1 MSLRRYLVIVM
12 IGLLAS
18 PTMAQTSRDWL
29 LQLNTITTAVPFLI
43 INPETRGGGMGD
55 VGVSTSPDGASQHWN
70 VSKYAFIEDKAGVSI
85 SYIPWLRALVPDISI
100 SYLSG
105 YYKINKMSAIAGSM
119 RYFSLGNIQFT
130 DQFGNNTVQFTPN
143 EFAFDLSYSRKLSRR
158 LSAGLGARYINSNLT
173 GGQTVQQATTGPG
186 RTVATDLGVYYQNE
200 DLTVFNKD
208 ATLAW
213 GVSVSNLGAKISYT
227 NTSNQDYLPIN
238 LRLGPRMTWMLDD
251 YNKISVAVD
260 LNKYLV
266 PSPPVYQPVYQIDSS
281 GNVAIDPNGDP
292 IIEYG
297 MDPVIASGMDP
308 DRPTVNGA
316 ISSFYD
322 APGIVSFEN
331 GVTPVV
337 EPGSRFGEELREIS
351 YGIGAEYWYDDQFAF
366 RLGYYGEHI
375 SKGNR
380 KFITVG
386 AGLRLSV
393 FGLDFSYLVPAYF
406 GSTNLQSSPLART
419 LRFTLTFN
427 FDDVKKDND
436 GPPSE

>member
-1 MSLRRYLVIVM
+1 MFLKRFSIFLVVVFS
-12 IGLLAS
+12 ATQS
-18 PTMAQTSRDWL
+18 YSQATARDWL

-70 VSKYAFIEDKAGVSI
+70 PSKYAFIEDKAGVSI
-85 SYIPWLRALVPDISI
+85 SYTPWLRALVPDISI

-105 YYKINKMSAIAGSM
+105 YYKINKMSAVAGSL
-119 RYFSLGNIQFT
+119 RYFSLGSIQFT
-130 DQFGNNTVQFTPN
+130 DQRGNNTVQFTPN
-143 EFAFDLSYSRKLSRR
+143 EFALDLSYSRKLSRR
-158 LSAGLGARYINSNLT
+158 LSAGLTGRYINSNLT

-186 RTVATDLGVYYQNE
+186 RTGAVDLGVYYENE
-200 DLTVFNKD
+200 DLTVFGKD

-213 GVSVSNLGAKISYT
+213 GVAVSNLGAKISYT
-227 NTSNQDYLPIN
+227 NTTSRDYLPIN

-266 PSPPVYQPVYQIDSS
+266 PSPPVYQIDSS
-281 GNVAIDPNGDP
+281 GNILIDGNDNL
-292 IIEYG
+292 
-297 MDPVIASGMDP
+297 VIASGMDP
-308 DRPTVNGA
+308 NRPTVNGA
-316 ISSFYD
+316 LSSFYD
-322 APGIVSFEN
+322 APGIVSFDQTTLEAQ
-331 GVTPVV
+331 V
-337 EPGSRFGEELREIS
+337 ESGTRLGEELREIS
-351 YGIGAEYWYDDQFAF
+351 YGVGAEYWYDDQFAF

-380 KFITVG
+380 KFVTVG

>member
-1 MSLRRYLVIVM
+1 MFLKRFSIFLVVVFS
-12 IGLLAS
+12 ATQS
-18 PTMAQTSRDWL
+18 YSQATARDWL

-70 VSKYAFIEDKAGVSI
+70 PSKYAFIEDKAGVSI
-85 SYIPWLRALVPDISI
+85 SYTPWLRALVPDISI

-105 YYKINKMSAIAGSM
+105 YYKINKMSAVAGSL
-119 RYFSLGNIQFT
+119 RYFSLGSIQFT

-143 EFAFDLSYSRKLSRR
+143 EFALDLSYSRKLSRR
-158 LSAGLGARYINSNLT
+158 LSAGLTGRYINSNLT

-186 RTVATDLGVYYQNE
+186 RTGAVDLGVYYENE
-200 DLTVFNKD
+200 DLTVFGKD

-213 GVSVSNLGAKISYT
+213 GVAVSNLGAKISYT
-227 NTSNQDYLPIN
+227 NTTSRDYLPIN

-266 PSPPVYQPVYQIDSS
+266 PSPPVYQIDSS
-281 GNVAIDPNGDP
+281 GNILIDGNDNL
-292 IIEYG
+292 
-297 MDPVIASGMDP
+297 VIASGMDP
-308 DRPTVNGA
+308 NRPTVNGA
-316 ISSFYD
+316 LSSFYD
-322 APGIVSFEN
+322 APGIVSFDQTTLEAQ
-331 GVTPVV
+331 V
-337 EPGSRFGEELREIS
+337 ESGTRLGEELREIS
-351 YGIGAEYWYDDQFAF
+351 YGVGAEYWYDDQFAF

-380 KFITVG
+380 KFVTVG

>member
-1 MSLRRYLVIVM
+1 MFLKRFSIFLVVVFS
-12 IGLLAS
+12 ATQS
-18 PTMAQTSRDWL
+18 YSQATARDWL

-70 VSKYAFIEDKAGVSI
+70 PSKYAFIEDKAGVSI
-85 SYIPWLRALVPDISI
+85 SYTPWLRALVPDISI

-105 YYKINKMSAIAGSM
+105 YYKINKMSAVAGSL
-119 RYFSLGNIQFT
+119 RYFSLGSIQFT
-130 DQFGNNTVQFTPN
+130 DQRGNNTVQFTPN
-143 EFAFDLSYSRKLSRR
+143 EFALDLSYSRKLSRR
-158 LSAGLGARYINSNLT
+158 LSAGLTGRYINSNLT

-186 RTVATDLGVYYQNE
+186 RTGAVDLGVYYENE
-200 DLTVFNKD
+200 DLTVFGKD

-213 GVSVSNLGAKISYT
+213 GVAVSNLGAKISYT
-227 NTSNQDYLPIN
+227 NTTSRDYLPIN

-266 PSPPVYQPVYQIDSS
+266 PSPPVYQIDSS
-281 GNVAIDPNGDP
+281 GNL
-292 IIEYG
+292 
-297 MDPVIASGMDP
+297 VIASGMDP
-308 DRPTVNGA
+308 NRPTVNGA
-316 ISSFYD
+316 LSSFYD
-322 APGIVSFEN
+322 APGIVSFDQTTLEAQ
-331 GVTPVV
+331 V
-337 EPGSRFGEELREIS
+337 ESGTRLGEELREIS
-351 YGIGAEYWYDDQFAF
+351 YGVGAEYWYDDQFAF

-380 KFITVG
+380 KFVTVG

>member
-1 MSLRRYLVIVM
+1 MSLKSIQLFF
-12 IGLLAS
+12 LAIALNLS
-18 PTMAQTSRDWL
+18 AFSQSGGTRDWL

-70 VSKYAFIEDKAGVSI
+70 PSKYAFIKDKAGVSI
-85 SYIPWLRALVPDISI
+85 SYTPWLRALVPDISI

-105 YYKINKMSAIAGSM
+105 YYRINKVSAVAASL

-143 EFAFDLSYSRKLSRR
+143 EFAIDLSYSRKLSRR
-158 LSAGLGARYINSNLT
+158 LSAGMGARYINSNLT

-186 RTVATDLGVYYQNE
+186 RTFAVDLGTYYE
-200 DLTVFNKD
+200 NKD
-208 ATLAW
+208 ITMFGKNTTVAW
-213 GVSVSNLGAKISYT
+213 GVCISNLGAKISYT
-227 NTSNQDYLPIN
+227 NTTERDYLPIN
-238 LRLGPRMTWMLDD
+238 LRLGPRVTWNIDD
-251 YNKISVAVD
+251 YNKISLAVD

-266 PSPPVYQPVYQIDSS
+266 PTPPVYQIDSS
-281 GNVAIDPNGDP
+281 GNIAIDDNDQF
-292 IIEYG
+292 
-297 MDPVIASGMDP
+297 VIASGMDP
-308 DRPTVNGA
+308 NRPVVSGA
-316 ISSFYD
+316 FTSFYD
-322 APGIVSFEN
+322 APGIVTFDP
-331 GVTPVV
+331 VTLEPQV

-366 RLGYYGEHI
+366 RMGYYGEHI

-380 KFITVG
+380 KFVTLG

-393 FGLDFSYLVPAYF
+393 FGLDFSYLIPAYF
-406 GSTNLQSSPLART
+406 GATNLQSSPLART

-427 FDDVKKDND
+427 FAELKKESD
-436 GPPSE
+436 GEIGE

>member
-1 MSLRRYLVIVM
+1 MFLKRFSIFLVVVFS
-12 IGLLAS
+12 ATQS
-18 PTMAQTSRDWL
+18 YSQATARDWL

-70 VSKYAFIEDKAGVSI
+70 PSKYAFIEDKAGVSI
-85 SYIPWLRALVPDISI
+85 SYTPWLRALVPDISI

-105 YYKINKMSAIAGSM
+105 YYKINKMSAVAGSL
-119 RYFSLGNIQFT
+119 RYFSLGSIQFT

-143 EFAFDLSYSRKLSRR
+143 EFALDLSYSRKLSRR
-158 LSAGLGARYINSNLT
+158 LSAGLTGRYINSNLT

-186 RTVATDLGVYYQNE
+186 RTGAVDLGVYYENE
-200 DLTVFNKD
+200 DLTVFGKD

-213 GVSVSNLGAKISYT
+213 GVAVSNLGAKISYT
-227 NTSNQDYLPIN
+227 NTTSRDYLPIN

-266 PSPPVYQPVYQIDSS
+266 PSPPVYQIDSS
-281 GNVAIDPNGDP
+281 GNILIDGNDNL
-292 IIEYG
+292 
-297 MDPVIASGMDP
+297 VIASGMDP
-308 DRPTVNGA
+308 NRPTVNGA
-316 ISSFYD
+316 LSSFYD
-322 APGIVSFEN
+322 APGIVSFDQTTLEAQ
-331 GVTPVV
+331 V
-337 EPGSRFGEELREIS
+337 ESGTRLGEELREIS
-351 YGIGAEYWYDDQFAF
+351 YGVGAEYWYDDQFAF
-366 RLGYYGEHI
+366 RLGYYGEHV

-386 AGLRLSV
+386 AGLRLNV

-406 GSTNLQSSPLART
+406 GASNLQSSPLART

-427 FDDVKKDND
+427 FADVKKEND

>member
-1 MSLRRYLVIVM
+1 MFLKRFSIFLVVVFS
-12 IGLLAS
+12 ATQS
-18 PTMAQTSRDWL
+18 YSQATARDWL

-70 VSKYAFIEDKAGVSI
+70 PSKYAFIEDKAGVSI
-85 SYIPWLRALVPDISI
+85 SYTPWLRALVPDISI

-105 YYKINKMSAIAGSM
+105 YYKINKMSAVAGSL
-119 RYFSLGNIQFT
+119 RYFSLGSIQFT

-143 EFAFDLSYSRKLSRR
+143 EFALDLSYSRKLSRR
-158 LSAGLGARYINSNLT
+158 LSAGLTGRYINSNLT

-186 RTVATDLGVYYQNE
+186 RTGAVDLGVYYENE
-200 DLTVFNKD
+200 DLTVFGKD

-213 GVSVSNLGAKISYT
+213 GVAVSNLGAKISYT
-227 NTSNQDYLPIN
+227 NTTSRDYLPIN

-266 PSPPVYQPVYQIDSS
+266 PSPPVYQIDSS
-281 GNVAIDPNGDP
+281 GNLVIDDNL
-292 IIEYG
+292 
-297 MDPVIASGMDP
+297 VIASGMDP
-308 DRPTVNGA
+308 NRPTVNGA
-316 ISSFYD
+316 LSSFYD
-322 APGIVSFEN
+322 APGIVSFDQTTLEAQ
-331 GVTPVV
+331 V
-337 EPGSRFGEELREIS
+337 ESGTRLGEELREIS
-351 YGIGAEYWYDDQFAF
+351 YGVGAEYWYDDQFAF

-380 KFITVG
+380 KFVTVG